1 MNRYLEKVKRILK
14 DEKKKNI
21 SIVLFFIFVYMVVG
35 FIFKAGYD
43 MRYLENIEDEVKE
56 KKLVEYDYRLIV
68 DGVKYNLKTNELK
81 PMKEVVLGVEEV
93 DLEFLNYLK
102 GVKLVSVND
111 KENFEILV
119 NGEKFEGEFL
129 DEIQKLADESVVT
142 INTR

>member
-1 MNRYLEKVKRILK
+1 MNSYLEKVKRILK

-21 SIVLFFIFVYMVVG
+21 SIVLFFILVYMVVG

-43 MRYLENIEDEVKE
+43 MRYLENIENEVKE

-68 DGVKYNLKTNELK
+68 DVVKYNLKTNELK